1 MYGKIEM
8 KDRKKENEVQKL
20 FSSSEEE
27 ARETFLFLVILFWVG
42 LYHDTLDR

>member
-1 MYGKIEM
+1 MARLKWKTEE
-8 KDRKKENEVQKL
+8 KENEVQKL
-20 FSSSEEE
+20 FSSEEEE